1 MFFLVAAHIAGA
13 RHLFAAERDQATPI
27 YLQLY
32 QRLREAIADGR
43 LQPGERVPSVRALA
57 SELNLARGTV
67 EAAYQLLVGE
77 GYLLPR
83 GPAGTV
89 VSPQLPHAPAS
100 AGAPLMPRQTPRGG
114 DGQAQEALPFQLGLP
129 ALDAFPRKLWSRLG
143 ARHLRQLTPTDLDY
157 PDAQGLPALRRSLVH
172 YLGVSRGIVCEPQQV
187 FITASY
193 RNALLLIRQALLQAG
208 DACWFEDPGYF
219 KARDVL
225 EGADLRLIPVTVD
238 DQGLRVDEGRQLAA
252 NARCAL
258 VTPTHQSPLGVSL
271 SLPRRLA
278 LLDWAQASQAW
289 IVEDDYDSEYRYIGR
304 PLPALKSLDHHGRVL
319 YCGTF
324 SKVLFPGLRLA
335 YLVVPPAQVER
346 FSACAGT
353 FDHGCPAQPQAIT
366 ADFLDQ
372 GHFARHLKRMRA
384 LYAERR
390 GLLATALEQVFG
402 ARLRVELQAGGI
414 HLLARFAAP
423 EDDVA
428 LAARAQRAGLA
439 VMALSPWTQKHP
451 GASGLLLGFTNIAN
465 AGQALHLARRLATAL
480 DQDAR

>member
-1 MFFLVAAHIAGA
+1 MHGIRLGTD
-13 RHLFAAERDQATPI
+13 RDPVTPL

-32 QRLREAIADGR
+32 QRLREAIAGGR

-67 EAAYQLLVGE
+67 EAAYQLLIGE

-89 VSPQLPHAPAS
+89 VSPHLPHAPT
-100 AGAPLMPRQTPRGG
+100 GAAPAQQTSRTSRPATEPAR
-114 DGQAQEALPFQLGLP
+114 DPLPFQLGLP

-143 ARHLRQLTPTDLDY
+143 ARHLRQLTSTDLDY
-157 PDAQGLPALRRSLVH
+157 PPAQGLPALRRSLVR
-172 YLGVSRGIVCEPQQV
+172 YLGVSRGISCEPEQV
-187 FITASY
+187 FITAGY
-193 RNALLLIRQALLQAG
+193 RSALLLIRQALLQAG

-219 KARDVL
+219 KAREVL
-225 EGADLRLIPVTVD
+225 EGADLRLVALPVD
-238 DQGLRVDEGRQLAA
+238 EQGLRVEDGRRLAPE
-252 NARCAL
+252 ARCAL
-258 VTPTHQSPLGVSL
+258 VTPSHQSPLGVSL
-271 SLPRRLA
+271 SLPRRLE

-289 IVEDDYDSEYRYIGR
+289 IIEDDYDSEYRYVGR
-304 PLPALKSLDHHGRVL
+304 PLPALKSLDHSGRVL

-335 YLVVPPAQVER
+335 YLVVSPEQVER
-346 FSACAGT
+346 FAACART
-353 FDHGCPAQPQAIT
+353 FDHGCPALPQAIT

-390 GLLATALEQVFG
+390 GFLATALEQVFG
-402 ARLRVELQAGGI
+402 SGLRVELQAGGI
-414 HLLARFAAP
+414 HLLARLEASQ
-423 EDDVA
+423 DDVA
-428 LAARAQRAGLA
+428 LAARAHDAGLA
-439 VMALSPWTQKHP
+439 VMALSQWARKHP
-451 GASGLLLGFTNIAN
+451 CGSGLLLGFTNIAS
-465 AGQALHLARRLATAL
+465 AEQALHLARRLATAL

>member
-1 MFFLVAAHIAGA
+1 MLV
-13 RHLFAAERDQATPI
+13 HLAPTRDQAAPI

-43 LQPGERVPSVRALA
+43 VQPGERVPSVRALA

-67 EAAYQLLVGE
+67 EAAYQLLIGE

-89 VSPQLPHAPAS
+89 VSPQLP
-100 AGAPLMPRQTPRGG
+100 QTPAGTGVSTKPRTRP
-114 DGQAQEALPFQLGLP
+114 AASERSPREALPFQLGLP
-129 ALDAFPRKLWSRLG
+129 ALDAFPHKLWSRLG
-143 ARHLRQLTPTDLDY
+143 ARHLRQLASTDLDY
-157 PDAQGLPALRRSLVH
+157 PDAQGLATLRRSLVR
-172 YLGVSRGIVCEPQQV
+172 YLGVSRGIACEPRQV

-193 RNALLLIRQALLQAG
+193 RSSLLLIRQALLKTG
-208 DACWFEDPGYF
+208 DSCWFEDPGYF
-219 KARDVL
+219 KAREAL
-225 EGADLRLIPVTVD
+225 EGTDLQLIPVPVD
-238 DQGLRVDEGRQLAA
+238 DQGLCVDEGRRLAVD
-252 NARCAL
+252 ARCAL
-258 VTPTHQSPLGVSL
+258 VTPSHQSPLGVSL

-278 LLDWAQASQAW
+278 LLEWAQASQAW
-289 IVEDDYDSEYRYIGR
+289 IVEDDYDSEYRYVGR

-335 YLVVPPAQVER
+335 YLVVPPEQVER
-346 FSACAGT
+346 FAACART
-353 FDHGCPAQPQAIT
+353 FDHGCPALPQAIT

-390 GLLATALEQVFG
+390 GFLATALAQVFG
-402 ARLRVELQAGGI
+402 SALRVELQAGGI
-414 HLLARFAAP
+414 HLLARLDASQ
-423 EDDVA
+423 DDVA
-428 LAARAQRAGLA
+428 LAARAQGAGLA
-439 VMALSPWTQKHP
+439 VMALSQWARTYPC
-451 GASGLLLGFTNIAN
+451 GSGLLLGFTNIASTE
-465 AGQALHLARRLATAL
+465 QALHLAQRLATAL